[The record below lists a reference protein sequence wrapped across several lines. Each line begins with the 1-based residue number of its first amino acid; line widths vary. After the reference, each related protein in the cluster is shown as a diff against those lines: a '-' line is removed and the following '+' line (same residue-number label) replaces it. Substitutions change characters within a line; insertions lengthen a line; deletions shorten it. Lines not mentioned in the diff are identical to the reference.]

1 MMQPFASTFE
11 PGGVLGHLSRS
22 SGTPSPSESR
32 ITCLGSGQPVAS
44 TGAPAGV
51 LGHWSS
57 PSYTPS
63 WSESVGQPCASTVAP
78 SGVLGQASSL
88 SGTPSLSESLAG
100 PPRWNTERPTVATAC
115 VAVVLVPKADFVL
128 GT

>member
-1 MMQPFASTFE
+1 MP
-11 PGGVLGHLSRS
+11 
-22 SGTPSPSESR
+22 SGTPSESAS
-32 ITCLGSGQPVAS
+32 LGQPLAS
-44 TGAPAGV
+44 TVAPAGV
-51 LGHWSS
+51 LGHLSS

-100 PPRWNTERPTVATAC
+100 PPRWNTERPTGATAC
-115 VAVVLVPKADFVL
+115 GAAVLGPNADFVL
-128 GT
+128 GSAMPR